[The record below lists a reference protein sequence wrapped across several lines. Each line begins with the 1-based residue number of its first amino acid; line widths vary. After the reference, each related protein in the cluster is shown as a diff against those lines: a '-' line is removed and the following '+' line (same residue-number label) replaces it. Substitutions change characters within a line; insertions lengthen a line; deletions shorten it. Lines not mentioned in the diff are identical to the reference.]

1 MEKSISQILNE
12 MIEWSWDIWDA
23 SLSGPGMG
31 RIAIDENDDHG
42 FTKKDVRKVVKAL
55 GGRHGRFFEDDE
67 SFHLVLPMDVLKA
80 HQGDV
85 FFRPGRPL

>member
-12 MIEWSWDIWDA
+12 MIEWSWDIWDEKR
-23 SLSGPGMG
+23 GNG

-42 FTKKDVRKVVKAL
+42 FTKKDVRKVVKAFD
-55 GGRHGRFFEDDE
+55 GRFFEDDE
-67 SFHLVLPMDVLKA
+67 SFHLVLPMDILKA

>member
-1 MEKSISQILNE
+1 MEKSISQILSE
-12 MIEWSWDIWDA
+12 MIEWSWDIWDEKR
-23 SLSGPGMG
+23 GNG

-42 FTKKDVRKVVKAL
+42 FTKKDVQKVVKAFD
-55 GGRHGRFFEDDE
+55 GSFFEDDE

>member
-1 MEKSISQILNE
+1 MEKSISQILSE
-12 MIEWSWDIWDA
+12 MIEWSWDIWDEKR
-23 SLSGPGMG
+23 GNG

-42 FTKKDVRKVVKAL
+42 FTKKDVRKSLKAF
-55 GGRHGRFFEDDE
+55 GGSFFEDDE

>member
-12 MIEWSWDIWDA
+12 MIEWSWDIWDEKRD
-23 SLSGPGMG
+23 MG

-42 FTKKDVRKVVKAL
+42 FTKKDVRKVVKAF
-55 GGRHGRFFEDDE
+55 GGRFFEDDE
-67 SFHLVLPMDVLKA
+67 SFHLVLPMDILKA